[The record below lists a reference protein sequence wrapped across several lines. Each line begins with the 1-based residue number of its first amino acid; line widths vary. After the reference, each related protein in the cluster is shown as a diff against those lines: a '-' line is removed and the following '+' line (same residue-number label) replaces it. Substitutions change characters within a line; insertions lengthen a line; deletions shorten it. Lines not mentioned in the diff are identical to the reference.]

1 MRRPPA
7 GLSAR
12 SLSAASANSKI
23 SSISSLVK
31 SAIESKFRRDIVFL
45 QVNGAAPLPVAHGDL
60 VDAVRLFEHNV
71 DPPARPGVDILTDDI
86 GPNRQVP
93 RPPVHP
99 PRNQKPFPL

>member
-1 MRRPPA
+1 MMRPPA

-12 SLSAASANSKI
+12 SFSAVSANSKI

-31 SAIESKFRRDIVFL
+31 SAIESKFRRGIVFL
-45 QVNGAAPLPVAHGDL
+45 QANGAAPLPVAHGDL

-71 DPPARPGVDILTDDI
+71 DPPARPGADILTDDI

-93 RPPVHP
+93 RE
-99 PRNQKPFPL
+99 REGARL